1 LFFRS
6 AQHFPA
12 SGQNPPGLTLYTEFG
27 MPRIAATTLVFLGL
41 ALRLLAVEPQYQDA
55 VLVRVEKK
63 VNTRVL
69 YYIVNTPITKD
80 EPYYEVSL
88 RLKDTLYL
96 ARYTPRHADDTLPE
110 AWKAGSTL
118 QARVDGRHLL
128 IKWAGG
134 ADWKFLI
141 TNHKAVKS
149 TEQNPIHPSPGN
161 P

>member
-1 LFFRS
+1 M
-6 AQHFPA
+6 
-12 SGQNPPGLTLYTEFG
+12 LYTEFG
-27 MPRIAATTLVFLGL
+27 MQRIAVTTVVFLGL
-41 ALRLLAVEPQYQDA
+41 ALHLLAVEPQYQDA
-55 VLVRVEKK
+55 VLVRVEQK

-88 RLKDTLYL
+88 RLKDTLYV

-110 AWKAGSTL
+110 GWKAGSTV

-128 IKWAGG
+128 IKSSGG

-141 TNHKAVKS
+141 TNHKAVKA
-149 TEQNPIHPSPGN
+149 TEENPPHPAPGN